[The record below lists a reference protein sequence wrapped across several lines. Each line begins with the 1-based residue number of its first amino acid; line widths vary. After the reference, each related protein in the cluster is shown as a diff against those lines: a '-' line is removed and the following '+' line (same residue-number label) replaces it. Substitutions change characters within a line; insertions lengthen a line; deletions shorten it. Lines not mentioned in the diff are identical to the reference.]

1 MLFSQHLVNF
11 AIGQMVSVE
20 HLINNGVNLFM
31 STFEK
36 LCAQSVESMGKWWLA
51 PAAYL
56 YKLGVTFRHRLFDWG
71 VLRSETFPVPVI
83 CIGNITVGGVVEACT
98 VEAGGDLVVSGGVQG
113 DNQAVIR
120 AQRNIFAKF
129 IENSCVYVKD
139 SLHADCLINCDV
151 YCDGEVEVRSG
162 RMTVIG
168 GTLRAARS
176 VSAGTVG
183 SRAECRTEVFL
194 GGQPCADFECHILH
208 QEIGQLEKDLE
219 KTERQ
224 PDSPAKL
231 SSMSKMRMQLM
242 INRKK
247 LAQLDKERELAAGE
261 QEEAEKPPLRLAC
274 STVYPG
280 TVLGING
287 VTHQFDRRY
296 SPCTADLA
304 DGEIRLQ

>member
-1 MLFSQHLVNF
+1 LPKGRHTEISEDGMSLLASSSGHVEFSGRAFQVKPLLDIPANVDFSTGDINF
-11 AIGQMVSVE
+11 
-20 HLINNGVNLFM
+20 
-31 STFEK
+31 
-36 LCAQSVESMGKWWLA
+36 
-51 PAAYL
+51 
-56 YKLGVTFRHRLFDWG
+56 LGDVCIHGD
-71 VLRSETFPVPVI
+71 I
-83 CIGNITVGGVVEACT
+83 CSGFTVRAIGNITVGGVVEACT

-304 DGEIRLQ
+304 GGEIRLQ